1 MTISKS
7 KKATKSTKAVSAPR
21 KSTRTTASKAAS
33 VPPKSAKKSAAEGT
47 RAAAKKAKSPSHSK
61 LILPSLR
68 GNFGDWVYYTCLMP
82 VRDIAERVHYAE
94 EIHTDKALS
103 KLIQRSLE
111 GPRARHIADYLT
123 NTQERFF
130 SAMVLATYGG
140 EPQWMEVGNFHSTSA
155 PDVVNSLD
163 ENSRDAMGF
172 LVLSGK
178 ERIFAVDGQHRLAG
192 IRKASEDGAEFEGE
206 QLPVILVGH
215 DEKNKRQR
223 TRRLFTTLNKTAKP
237 VKKRDIIAL
246 DEDDAMAII
255 SRRLVEEHDWFKD
268 PRIAV
273 ISSSNVPTSNTE
285 CLTTITNLYNVLRF
299 LLLHHTKQKSDRT
312 LRFLR
317 PSDEL
322 LEEYYQYS
330 LSFFTALAKHF
341 PPVKVAFTS
350 TAAEPVA
357 AYRNEQ
363 GGHIL
368 FRPIG
373 LLIVAELVTEYM
385 TKHEVA
391 IADAVKAVSAIPTDL
406 SAPPYN
412 GVVWDAD
419 RGLINAKQKAL
430 ARDVLAYMLGLTEG
444 GASSLKARYAA
455 AINKPGANLPAR
467 LK

>member
-1 MTISKS
+1 MTVSKTKKTTSAS
-7 KKATKSTKAVSAPR
+7 KGA
-21 KSTRTTASKAAS
+21 ASKAA
-33 VPPKSAKKSAAEGT
+33 AKAPRK
-47 RAAAKKAKSPSHSK
+47 AAAKTTAKVATNAKPPTHPQ

-68 GNFGDWVYYTCLMP
+68 GNFGDWVYYTCLMS
-82 VRDIAERVHYAE
+82 VKDIAERVNYAE
-94 EIHTDKALS
+94 EIHTDQALS

-111 GPRARHIADYLT
+111 GPRAKHIANYLT
-123 NTQERFF
+123 NTSERFF

-140 EPQWMEVGNFHSTSA
+140 EPQWMDVGNFHSTSS
-155 PDVVNSLD
+155 PEIVNSLD
-163 ENSRDAMGF
+163 EGSRDAMGF
-172 LVLSGK
+172 LALSGN

-192 IRKASEDGAEFEGE
+192 IREAIREQADFEGE
-206 QLPVILVGH
+206 QLPVILIGH

-237 VKKRDIIAL
+237 VQKRDIIAL

-255 SRRLVEEHDWFKD
+255 SRRLVEEHAWFKD

-273 ISSSNVPTSNTE
+273 ISSSNVPSTNTE
-285 CLTTITNLYNVLRF
+285 CLTTITNLYNVLRL

-317 PSDEL
+317 PSDEV
-322 LEEYYQYS
+322 LEEYYQYA

-341 PPVKVAFTS
+341 PPVKDAFTS
-350 TAAEPVA
+350 KVADPVA
-357 AYRNEQ
+357 KYRNDH

-373 LLIVAELVTEYM
+373 LLIVTDLVNAYM
-385 TKHEVA
+385 TAHEATV
-391 IADAVKAVSAIPTDL
+391 ADAVKAVAAIPTDL
-406 SAPPYN
+406 SKAPYK
-412 GVVWDAD
+412 GVIWDAD

-430 ARDVLAYMLGLTEG
+430 ARDVLAHMLGLTEG
-444 GASSLKARYAA
+444 DASALKARYAA
-455 AINKPGANLPAR
+455 AINKPGAALPSR